1 MQTKIVQQKYD
12 IFIKRHQSIPKVAQ
26 VVIEWKDD
34 NVQHNYLISL
44 DDCWVDDLPYPY
56 RKTGIGNLT
65 EEEIFFH
72 AGNIQGLY
80 DLIKSDNEDF
90 RILDIIDF
98 Y

>member
-1 MQTKIVQQKYD
+1 MTIAGLM
-12 IFIKRHQSIPKVAQ
+12 I
-26 VVIEWKDD
+26 
-34 NVQHNYLISL
+34 
-44 DDCWVDDLPYPY
+44 LPYPY
-56 RKTGIGNLT
+56 RKTEIGNLT